1 MPYRRLPLA
10 GLALAVIVIGVPF
23 SSFAAEQGQI
33 SETTSTGSVD
43 VSLEVPPLVRI
54 SDLED
59 IDLGTFGGTALA
71 GSDDVCVWS
80 TTRAYTITASGTGTG
95 FELTGAASG
104 DTLAYAVEW
113 ADNAGETSG
122 ATMSSGTT
130 LTGRTANATS
140 PTCNGGNSPNAT
152 VIVEV
157 SDTDLA
163 AAPADTYT
171 GTLTLVVAPE

>member
-1 MPYRRLPLA
+1 MPYRRLPFA
-10 GLALAVIVIGVPF
+10 GLALAATVIGAAP

-33 SETTSTGSVD
+33 AETISTGSVD

-59 IDLGTFGGTALA
+59 IDLGTFAGGALA
-71 GSDDVCVWS
+71 GRDDVCVWS
-80 TTRAYTITASGTGTG
+80 TTRAYTITASGTGVG
-95 FELTGAASG
+95 FELSGAASG
-104 DTLAYAVEW
+104 DTLAYSVEW

-122 ATMSSGTT
+122 ATMSSGTA

-140 PTCNGGNSPNAT
+140 PDCSAGSNPNAT

-157 SDTDLA
+157 GEADLA
-163 AAPADTYT
+163 AAAADTYS